1 MVAVPV
7 NCFQTKLEFGKLVFG
22 EGRNLEDPEKNPQSK
37 NKNQQQ
43 NKPTSDARS
52 WNGTQ
57 ATVVGGKCS
66 YHCTILTP
74 LFCF

>member
-7 NCFQTKLEFGKLVFG
+7 NCFQTKLEFGNVGFWG
-22 EGRNLEDPEKNPQSK
+22 GRKTGGHRKNPQSK

-66 YHCTILTP
+66 NHCTILTP